1 MIRKKTTPQS
11 GQIRQN
17 NSNKST
23 DQPTPS
29 ISKKKVILEIL
40 EQINK
45 NVKWAYLPL
54 FIIHI

>member
-1 MIRKKTTPQS
+1 VNLYSASHDVMIRKKTTPQS

-29 ISKKKVILEIL
+29 ISKKK
-40 EQINK
+40 
-45 NVKWAYLPL
+45 PS
-54 FIIHI
+54 